1 MMMKQFFLF
10 GVAAFSLVACGSGEK
25 TAQTSSAILAMPG
38 SSLLTVASAVTR
50 SIDTSLQ
57 TNVPKATYANN
68 SQDLAAFNYLNQRRA
83 NCGFGLLK
91 QDVRLDAAALA
102 HAKYVSVQSTA
113 AISHTESKV
122 VSAEFFSGVSPLDRA
137 MAQGYLP
144 SLPYV
149 DEDFGTGYVAEANYG
164 ETFTNDLL
172 NAPFHLV
179 SMLRGNRDVGI
190 GIYSADRGPNSLP
203 LRSVVFNMSTVTSVQ
218 EPVGVQTFPCQ
229 GSTVSGVFYGGE
241 SPEPFPG
248 RNYAANPMGSPIAVI
263 SKSSSRLV
271 LSSYSLRVV
280 GDSRELAL
288 NVLSS
293 LNRSLNI
300 RNNETVL
307 VPELPLMP
315 STSYEVNLV
324 GTLDG
329 VEWKKVFSFSTH
341 N

>member
-1 MMMKQFFLF
+1 MMKQFLVFVLI
-10 GVAAFSLVACGSGEK
+10 VFSLVACGSGEK
-25 TAQTSSAILAMPG
+25 TAQTSSTTLATSVNNG
-38 SSLLTVASAVTR
+38 LTVASVVTR

-57 TNVPKATYANN
+57 TTVPKTTYANN
-68 SQDLAAFNYLNQRRA
+68 SQELAAFNYLNQRRA
-83 NCGFGLLK
+83 ACGFGLLK
-91 QDVRLDAAALA
+91 QEVRLDAAALA

-113 AISHTESKV
+113 AISHTESKL

-137 MAQGYLP
+137 IAQGYLP

-164 ETFTNDLL
+164 ETFANDLL

-179 SMLRGNRDVGI
+179 SMLRGNREVGI

-229 GSTVSGVFYGGE
+229 GTTVSGVFYGGE

-263 SKSSSRLV
+263 SKTGSRLL
-271 LSSYSLRVV
+271 LSSHSLRAT
-280 GDSRELAL
+280 GDSRDLAL

-307 VPELPLMP
+307 IPDLPLMLG
-315 STSYEVNLV
+315 TTYEVNLV

-329 VEWKKVFSFSTH
+329 VEWKKAFSFSTH